1 MSEDAVA
8 KDKRVVLTLD
18 AGGTNLVFSA
28 MRGAKPV
35 LRPLTLESKAQGR
48 REECL
53 GQIIKGFRA
62 AREKLGRAPAAISF
76 AFPGPADYSAGV
88 IENPPNVP
96 AFRDG
101 VPLGPI
107 LEEEFGLPVFINNDG
122 DLFAYGEAIAG
133 FLPAVNLALAK
144 AKSPKRYQN
153 LFGLTLGTGLGGGI
167 VAGRRLLRG
176 DNSAAGEAWLLR
188 HKLDPGLHAEEGC
201 SIRAVRRVYAEEAGL
216 DFADAPEPKIIRD
229 VALGQAPGH
238 RAAAKEAWRRLG
250 EVAGDVVAQA
260 LTLVDGLAVVG
271 GGLSGAAELFMP
283 ALVKAA
289 NAGFSAPGGASC
301 RLVARLFNFEDA
313 SERRAF
319 LKGAAREISVPGSKR
334 VVRHDPL
341 ARAAVGV
348 SRLGA
353 SRAAAVGAYAFALA
367 RLDEAASGKRAGF

>member
-1 MSEDAVA
+1 LNETPIAQDQ
-8 KDKRVVLTLD
+8 RVVLTLD

-53 GQIIKGFRA
+53 GQIIKGFAA

-76 AFPGPADYSAGV
+76 AFPGPADYPAGV
-88 IENPPNVP
+88 ILNPPNVP
-96 AFRDG
+96 ALRGG

-107 LEEEFGLPVFINNDG
+107 LEEKFGLPVFINNDG
-122 DLFAYGEAIAG
+122 DLFACGEAIAG
-133 FLPAVNLALAK
+133 FLPEVNRALAK
-144 AKSPKRYQN
+144 AKSPKRHQN

-167 VAGRRLLRG
+167 VAGGRLLRG

-188 HKLDPGLHAEEGC
+188 HKLNPGLRAEEGC
-201 SIRAVRRVYAEEAGL
+201 SIRAVKRVYAEEAGL
-216 DFADAPEPKIIRD
+216 ALADAPEPKIIRGI
-229 VALGQAPGH
+229 ALGQAPGN
-238 RAAAKEAWRRLG
+238 RAAAQEAWRRLG

-260 LTLVDGLAVVG
+260 LTLIDGLAVVG
-271 GGLSGAAELFMP
+271 GGLAGAAELFMP
-283 ALVKAA
+283 ALVEAA

-313 SERRAF
+313 AERRAF
-319 LKGAAREISVPGSKR
+319 LKGAAREIPVPGSKR

-341 ARAAVGV
+341 PRAAVGV

-353 SRAAAVGAYAFALA
+353 SRAAAVGAYAFAVN
-367 RLDEAASGKRAGF
+367 RLDEAAG